1 MAALAAL
8 PPLGNE
14 IAEHCKIV
22 DFAIEPGIRV

>member
-22 DFAIEPGIRV
+22 DFAIEPLV